1 MSKRN
6 TSAPKIQPD
15 PPKKPVSGY
24 IRFTCDNREAFKKK
38 NPDLNNKEMI
48 KLLAEEWNKLS
59 EGQKKKFS
67 ETYEK
72 EKKKYEEE
80 IKSYE
85 NKYGPIK
92 SKKKKEKEEKED
104 EEKEKKGKK
113 VGKEKEKKSVKGG
126 KEK

>member
-6 TSAPKIQPD
+6 TSAPKVQPD
-15 PPKKPVSGY
+15 PPKKPVSSY
-24 IRFTCDNREAFKKK
+24 LRFTIESREAFKKK

-59 EGQKKKFS
+59 SDKKKKFS
-67 ETYEK
+67 DAYEK
-72 EKKKYEEE
+72 DKKKYEEE
-80 IKSYE
+80 LKNYE
-85 NKYGPIK
+85 NKYGPVK

-113 VGKEKEKKSVKGG
+113 VGKEKEKRSVKGG
-126 KEK
+126 NDK